1 MAEYEPSVG
10 SLPPGSESGSRG
22 TTTAHRPADPPPPP
36 DPAPP
41 DRVRRWESRRGQD
54 RWAQVLFL
62 APAVIYMVAFFGYPV
77 VKNFLMAFQKYST
90 STFYTGEAPWAG
102 LDNYRA
108 VIASS
113 VFSKALL
120 NTVLFTA
127 GSILGQFLIGL
138 GLAVFFRRRFPLGGV
153 LRSLLLIP
161 WLIPL
166 IVSGAVWRWILDK
179 DNGALNRFL
188 AAIHLAPEHPGWL
201 TSTSLALIAVIMVN
215 IWIGI
220 PFNLTILY
228 GGLQDIPEELY
239 EAAMLDGASGWQR
252 FRYVTW
258 PLLRPVVS
266 VVLVLGVVYTIK
278 VLDVI
283 LGLTNGGPANASQ
296 TIATQSYHLSF
307 VQFDFGQG
315 AALGNILIAIS
326 LLFAVVYL
334 RANRRA
340 VDE

>member
-1 MAEYEPSVG
+1 MV
-10 SLPPGSESGSRG
+10 RQ
-22 TTTAHRPADPPPPP
+22 TDPPPPAIVA
-36 DPAPP
+36 DDGIDARPP
-41 DRVRRWESRRGQD
+41 FWHSLHFQNRA
-54 RWAQVLFL
+54 AQVLFL
-62 APAVIYMVAFFGYPV
+62 APAVIYMVAFFGYPI
-77 VKNFLMAFQKYST
+77 VKNFLMAFQEYST
-90 STFYTGEAPWAG
+90 STFYTGEAPWVGFA
-102 LDNYRA
+102 NYAA
-108 VIASS
+108 VVSS
-113 VFSKALL
+113 PVFGKAML

-127 GSILGQFLIGL
+127 GSIAAQFVIGL
-138 GLAVFFRRRFPLGGV
+138 ALAMFFRRRFPLNGV
-153 LRSLLLIP
+153 LRSLILLP

-166 IVSGAVWRWILDK
+166 IASGAVWRWILDK

-188 AAIHLAPEHPGWL
+188 DAIGVASDHPGWL
-201 TSTSLALIAVIMVN
+201 TSTSLALVAVMLVN

-228 GGLQDIPEELY
+228 GGLQDIPEDLY
-239 EAAMLDGASGWQR
+239 EAAALDGAGGWQR

-283 LGLTNGGPANASQ
+283 LALTGGGPANASQ

-307 VQFDFGQG
+307 QQFDFGQG

-326 LLFAVVYL
+326 LVFAIFYL

-340 VDE
+340 ADE